1 MKKLLGMFALCLS
14 LGIMATPVSAAQQTV
29 NGTGQDG
36 TGETTGDVPTKGTVG
51 EYDEGGNPE
60 IPEVSNLSMSIPK
73 EMKFYVA
80 TNTTSKNFEIT
91 TPDYYFK
98 NNGSVKVNGSLSQV
112 KKTGIDNVLKLVD
125 SVDTSNGT
133 ETVLPVAVNL
143 AINDTIST
151 PDITLKEDGFTEKSI
166 GKFERS
172 EEKILKFE
180 LNGTGVNADDI
191 AKIGKLEGPANR
203 EVSGSWTFTY
213 RFVKAD

>member
-29 NGTGQDG
+29 SGTGDG

-51 EYDEGGNPE
+51 EYDEGGNPD

-80 TNTTSKNFEIT
+80 TNATSKNFEIT

-112 KKTGIDNVLKLVD
+112 KKTGADNVLKLVD
-125 SVDTSNGT
+125 SVATSNGT
-133 ETVLPVAVNL
+133 ATVLPVAVNL
-143 AINDTIST
+143 AINDTINT
-151 PDITLKEDGFTEKSI
+151 PDITLKEDGFSEKSI
-166 GKFERS
+166 GKFELS

-203 EVSGSWTFTY
+203 EVSGSWIFTY